1 MGYSVSLAELN
12 VNMDLKE
19 NIVKYNKLNGILEN
33 VYKNMEP
40 TNEILNIV
48 WDRLV
53 WYWKMGG
60 NVAEY
65 VMEVNKQ
72 YKIEKENGWTREIY
86 RSREID
92 RKLVDKC
99 D

>member
-53 WYWKMGG
+53 WYWKMDK

-65 VMEVNKQ
+65 VTEVNKQ
-72 YKIEKENGWTREIY
+72 TKTEKENGWTREIY